1 MVMCVSVTNIAAADF
16 PATISDFG
24 QDHPNDWY
32 ERHRE
37 RYRLRVGL
45 RGTLADD
52 WFFGLRLETSNSPRS
67 TNVTFGG
74 DSPGPFAKG
83 DDGIFVGQ
91 AYFGYT
97 GFPDFKFTGGRMP
110 QPLITTSML
119 WDDDINP
126 EGLAEQWKHTFTF
139 DLGGGG
145 GEAVQSYSKEGYSKD
160 GKAVVAKPRNPSN

>member
-1 MVMCVSVTNIAAADF
+1 M
-16 PATISDFG
+16 
-24 QDHPNDWY
+24 
-32 ERHRE
+32 
-37 RYRLRVGL
+37 
-45 RGTLADD
+45 
-52 WFFGLRLETSNSPRS
+52 
-67 TNVTFGG
+67 
-74 DSPGPFAKG
+74 
-83 DDGIFVGQ
+83 GQ

-145 GEAVQSYSKEGYSKD
+145 GEAVQSYSKGGYSKE
-160 GKAVVAKPRNPSN
+160 GKAVVAPKPRSRSN